1 MPDRLTIAAL
11 QRQLAAQDER
21 LQRIEARLAT
31 FEQHIGGDVPRGW
44 VPLKSAKT
52 DIGYEALRRRCERN
66 AQACARRKGAN
77 LYRSGRNFA
86 DPPLSRRCWLDVGS
100 TTLATCGGRRLFSN
114 SRSLQKCRYRFAYT
128 KI

>member
-52 DIGYEALRRRCERN
+52 DIGYEALRRRCERGTLKHVRD
-66 AQACARRKGAN
+66 AKGRIYIDPGAISLTRRFRG
-77 LYRSGRNFA
+77 
-86 DPPLSRRCWLDVGS
+86 DVG
-100 TTLATCGGRRLFSN
+100 
-114 SRSLQKCRYRFAYT
+114 
-128 KI
+128 